1 MMNNSHLSGKSTFL
15 ICTAV
20 GSKYELQ
27 AKSAQELK
35 DWCDAVL
42 LAKEPSAPSPSIDN
56 PHTFSSAQSTAGV
69 KEAPTKM
76 QGWLVKKGK
85 KRYFVLLD
93 DVLMWF
99 SDVPSAPSATP
110 SQAMPAAAM
119 ATAKVIDHIKD
130 VKIQLNLK
138 EFKESKE
145 VKALFKQ
152 SSNEPNGSIT
162 LANCTI
168 ISRPDQFTFGIFTST
183 NKSYFLT
190 AKSVQEMYK
199 WTDTLRRCIASATL
213 HHNNNNTSSS
223 SSSGASNS
231 PRVKQKVHM
240 LYAVLLTVILTHCS
254 RVAGKLLYYII
265 CYYIILYYIAVYYLW

>member
-1 MMNNSHLSGKSTFL
+1 MSGTNKKGELILSKCDMMNNSHLSGKSTFL
-15 ICTAV
+15 ICTPL
-20 GSKYELQ
+20 GSKYELL

-35 DWCDAVL
+35 EWCDAL
-42 LAKEPSAPSPSIDN
+42 QLAKEPTAPSPAIDN
-56 PHTFSSAQSTAGV
+56 PHTFSAESSAEV
-69 KEAPTKM
+69 KEEEPTKM

-99 SDVPSAPSATP
+99 SDVPTAPSTTP
-110 SQAMPAAAM
+110 SQAMPAAAV

-152 SSNEPNGSIT
+152 TSNEPNGCIT

-168 ISRPDQFTFGIFTST
+168 INRPDQFTFGIFTST

-213 HHNNNNTSSS
+213 LHNNNSSNS
-223 SSSGASNS
+223 SNSASNS
-231 PRVKQKVHM
+231 PRVKQKVH
-240 LYAVLLTVILTHCS
+240 LLC
-254 RVAGKLLYYII
+254 
-265 CYYIILYYIAVYYLW
+265 C